1 MNYIKFSDKNYFLDN
16 IFKEVGINEQC
27 RIDAIIA
34 DVNYFN
40 KRGGIYTDDARRSV
54 LFNQFLELCKTQGQR
69 FILFEISEDILYSES
84 NEFHKIISWI
94 QRETGCKFEFR
105 CVCCQNFKEER
116 QVDLFRYFL
125 IFYYDNVFVFNDSC
139 FAFCEKNYNINN
151 SNNKYLNII
160 DYIFA
165 KIKENL
171 L

>member
-1 MNYIKFSDKNYFLDN
+1 MNYIKFSDNNYSLGHL
-16 IFKEVGINEQC
+16 FKEVDVNEKC

-34 DVNYFN
+34 DINYFN
-40 KRGGIYTDDARRSV
+40 KRGEGYSNSSRRNS

-69 FILFEISEDILYSES
+69 FILFEVSEDILYSES

-105 CVCCQNFKEER
+105 CVCCQTFKKER

-125 IFYYDNVFVFNDSC
+125 IFYYDNVFVFNDSN
-139 FAFCEKNYNINN
+139 FAFCEKNYNINK

-165 KIKENL
+165 KIEENL